1 MENEFW
7 PLFDLRIHTSRI
19 EIRLPND
26 NALGDL
32 ARLAAKGIHDPV
44 AMPFLYPWTDEAS
57 PLLER
62 GMLKWGWRHRAEW
75 ASNNWTFNGAVFV
88 NGEVV
93 ESKV

>member
-7 PLFDLRIHTSRI
+7 PLFDLRIRTSRI

-44 AMPFLYPWTDEAS
+44 AMPFLYPWTDEPS